1 MNNRIAAALVLLGLG
16 VGYGVAQLHPAA
28 VAPVKDDKQALYW
41 YDPMYPQQKFDKP
54 GKSPFMDMQL
64 VPRYADAGASAA
76 TPVVQIDPRL
86 AQNIGVRLASVSR
99 GVLTSNLDVSG
110 VLAFNDRD
118 VAVVQA
124 RAAGF
129 VERVYARAPGDVL
142 KAGAPLADILV
153 PEWAAVQEEFLAL
166 RHNGDSG
173 LIAAARQRLR
183 LSGMPSGLITQME
196 RSGRVQSVLTVTSP
210 LSGALQTLEV
220 REGMTVAAGQTLA
233 RLNGLDRV
241 WLQVAVPEAQG
252 AALHVGQTVQSR
264 FVGLP
269 GNVVTG
275 MVTAI
280 LPATAMD
287 SRTVQV
293 RVELPNPDGILRPG
307 MTAQVSLAQTTGQSV
322 VQVPSEALIRTG
334 KRVLVMLAEEG
345 GHYRPVEVVVGAENQ
360 DQTVIVS
367 GLQEGQQVVASGQ
380 FLLDSEASLK
390 GITATPAEAAMNMQP
405 GAQP

>member
-1 MNNRIAAALVLLGLG
+1 MNNRIVAALVLAGLG
-16 VGYGVAQLHPAA
+16 VGYGAAQLHPTAA
-28 VAPVKDDKQALYW
+28 VSVKEGKPALYW

-64 VPRYADAGASAA
+64 VPRYAEGAAMQ
-76 TPVVQIDPRL
+76 TPGVQIDPRQ
-86 AQNIGVRLASVSR
+86 AQNIGVRLAPVTR
-99 GVLTSNLDVSG
+99 GVLASTLDVSG
-110 VLAFNDRD
+110 ILAFNERD

-142 KAGAPLADILV
+142 KAGEPLADVLI
-153 PEWAAVQEEFLAL
+153 PEWAAAQEEFLAL
-166 RHNGDSG
+166 RRSGDNS

-183 LSGMPSGLITQME
+183 LSGMPAALISRME
-196 RSGRVQSVLTVTSP
+196 RSGQVQSVLTVSSP

-252 AALHVGQTVQSR
+252 AVLQVGQPVQSR

-269 GNVVTG
+269 GQVVDGT
-275 MVTAI
+275 VSAI

-293 RVELPNPDGILRPG
+293 RVELPNPDGNLRPG
-307 MTAQVSLAQTTGQSV
+307 MTAQVRLAQSSGQPV
-322 VQVPSEALIRTG
+322 LQVPSEALIRTG

-345 GHYRPVEVVVGAENQ
+345 GHYRPVEVQAGAENQ
-360 DQTVIVS
+360 EQTVILS

-390 GITATPAEAAMNMQP
+390 GVTAADAAMNMQP

>member
-1 MNNRIAAALVLLGLG
+1 MNNRIVAALVLAGLG

-28 VAPVKDDKQALYW
+28 AVGVKEDKPALYW

-64 VPRYADAGASAA
+64 VPRYADGGASATA
-76 TPVVQIDPRL
+76 PAVQIDPRQ
-86 AQNIGVRLASVSR
+86 AQNIGVRLASVTR
-99 GVLTSNLDVSG
+99 GVLTATLEVSG
-110 VLAFNDRD
+110 ILAFNDRD

-142 KAGAPLADILV
+142 KAGAPLADLLI
-153 PEWAAVQEEFLAL
+153 PEWAAAQEEFLAL
-166 RHNGDSG
+166 RRSGDSG
-173 LIAAARQRLR
+173 LIAATRQRLR
-183 LSGMPSGLITQME
+183 LSGMPSSLIAQME
-196 RSGRVQSVLTVTSP
+196 RSGQVQSVFTVTSP
-210 LSGALQTLEV
+210 LNGALQTLEV

-233 RLNGLDRV
+233 RFNGLDQV

-252 AALHVGQTVQSR
+252 ATLHVGQSVQSR

-269 GNVVTG
+269 GTTLTG
-275 MVTAI
+275 IVSAI
-280 LPATAMD
+280 LPAAALD

-293 RVELPNPDGILRPG
+293 RVELPNPDGALRPG
-307 MTAQVSLAQTTGQSV
+307 MTAQVSLAQSSTQPV
-322 VQVPSEALIRTG
+322 LQVPSEALIRTG

-345 GHYRPVEVVVGAENQ
+345 GHYRPVEVQAGAENQ
-360 DQTVIVS
+360 EQTVILS

-390 GITATPAEAAMNMQP
+390 GVTAAEAAMNMQP